1 MIAFP
6 PPDLDAAIRQIE
18 RSLPGARIG
27 VAACRFGGGTYSY
40 RHGEAFP
47 LQSVFKFPL
56 AVVTLWA
63 ADRGELKVNGTLVV
77 RKADLSVPYS
87 PLSEAVLKRGKV
99 ATTWRD
105 LLVRS
110 TGGSDNTAADLLMA
124 KVGGPQGVMRAL
136 HQLEVHLLRIDRNER
151 RLQCD
156 CAGLPKFTSELT
168 TAAGFQRAVDLLSK
182 QQRRKAL
189 AQSLAD
195 GRDVA
200 TPLGAL
206 DFLTGYETKGWLTP
220 RSKTFLDKIL
230 CETTT
235 GPARLKAGFGPG
247 WTLRHKTGTGRDVYG
262 RSPARN
268 DIGIAVHED
277 GRKIAIAVFL
287 SGTAGSDAERDTAI
301 VQVTRLV
308 VGSL

>member
-6 PPDLDAAIRQIE
+6 PPDLDAAIRKIE

-27 VAACRFGGGTYSY
+27 VAACRFGGETYAY
-40 RHGEAFP
+40 RQYEAFP

-56 AVVTLWA
+56 AVVALRA
-63 ADRGELKVNGTLVV
+63 ADRGELKIDGTLVV
-77 RKADLSVPYS
+77 RKADLSVPHS
-87 PLSEAVLKRGKV
+87 PLGEAVLKRGKV

-110 TGGSDNTAADLLMA
+110 TGESDNTAADPLMA
-124 KVGGPQGVMRAL
+124 KFGGPQGVMRSL
-136 HQLEVHLLRIDRNER
+136 HQVEVHLLRIDRNER

-156 CAGLPKFTSELT
+156 CAGLPRFTAELMSE
-168 TAAGFQRAVDLLSK
+168 AGFQRAVSRLSK

-189 AQSLAD
+189 AQSLEE

-200 TPLGAL
+200 TPFGAL
-206 DFLTGYETKGWLTP
+206 DFLTGYETKGWLVP
-220 RSKTFLDKIL
+220 QSKAFLDRIL
-230 CETTT
+230 FETTT
-235 GPARLKAGFGPG
+235 GPARLKAGFGSG
-247 WTLRHKTGTGRDVYG
+247 WKLRHKTGTGRDVYG

-268 DIGIAVHED
+268 DIGIAAHQD

-287 SGTAGSDAERDTAI
+287 SGASGSDAERDAAI
-301 VQVTRLV
+301 AQATKLIVD
-308 VGSL
+308 SL